1 MMGADSGKSFMV
13 GRVILAPSDFD
24 LWPSSLLVPV
34 QVGSY
39 RYVLRMSRQTCDGW
53 TGMVHDSGITGLHL
67 LEWKEQDGR
76 HAGEDSFY

>member
-24 LWPSSLLVPV
+24 LWPSSLLV
-34 QVGSY
+34 GS
-39 RYVLRMSRQTCDGW
+39 YVLRMSRQTCDGW

-76 HAGEDSFY
+76 HAGEDSFH